1 MREKSTSEL
10 TGQLK
15 LVGCSLGN
23 CVHVAGVANFLRLA
37 ESNGFTTILLGAA
50 VPPQILTERLAE
62 IQPAAAC
69 VSYRLTPEN
78 CRQVLNKLKEALAT
92 INFHGKLLFGGTAAT
107 VAVAEELGMFDYCF
121 IGGENM
127 DRITAVFEWLRGK
140 PLLVEGDLVAQER
153 PPIQEAIDNLPI
165 INRQGL
171 RMPLLRH
178 HFGLPSMEETVEGV
192 RQISEARVLDVISI
206 GSDQNA
212 QEYFFRP
219 EELDSELD
227 GAGGAPI
234 RSEKDLLDLHHSRQ
248 YGNRPYLRIYSGTQ
262 DLKKW
267 AELSVRTI
275 DNAWGTIP
283 LSWYSELDGRSKRPL
298 AEAIRENMSAIRWY
312 AQIGK
317 PVEINE
323 PHQWSLRDAP
333 DTVAVAMAYISAYA
347 AKKLGVKQYFAQYMF
362 NNPSF
367 TSSLHDLAKI
377 AAKSVLVESL
387 EDEEF
392 RTYRQVRA
400 GLAHFAVDIDVA
412 KGQLGMATSVMMN
425 FNPHILHVVSFTEA
439 DHAARADEV
448 IESAKIAGGVIRN
461 ISAGVPNP
469 FADPRIKEDAERL
482 FAETQVLLGAVKLL
496 GESIDSSDPL
506 ADPGVL
512 ARAISGGIFDAP
524 HLRGQPCVPGTVR
537 TLPVNGGCVAV
548 DENGEEL
555 NEWQRLREP
564 AERLKLDYSRIL
576 RLEPEIEMP
585 DL

>member
-1 MREKSTSEL
+1 MVEEPNTEVSTRP
-10 TGQLK
+10 K

-50 VPPQILTERLAE
+50 IPPEIIAERLEE
-62 IQPAAAC
+62 IGPEAAC
-69 VSYRLTPEN
+69 ISYRLTPEN
-78 CRQVLNKLKEALAT
+78 CREVLKKLKAALEG
-92 INFHGKLLFGGTAAT
+92 IDFRGKLLFGGTAAT
-107 VAVAEELGMFDYCF
+107 VAIAEEMGIFDFHF
-121 IGGENM
+121 IGGESM
-127 DRITAVFEWLRGK
+127 DRISAVFEWLRGK
-140 PLLVEGDLVAQER
+140 SLPVEDDLVFKGR
-153 PPIQEAIDNLPI
+153 SPIQEAVDNLPV

-171 RMPLLRH
+171 WMPLLRH

-192 RQISEARVLDVISI
+192 REISEARVLDVISI

-212 QEYFFRP
+212 QEYLFRP
-219 EELDSELD
+219 EESDPALD

-234 RSEKDLLDLHHSRQ
+234 RGEKDLIDIDNARQ
-248 YGNRPYLRIYSGTQ
+248 CGNRPYLRIYSGTQ
-262 DLKKW
+262 DLQKW
-267 AELSVRTI
+267 AELSIRTI

-298 AEAIRENMSAIRWY
+298 ASSVKENMSVIKWY
-312 AQIGK
+312 AEIGK

-333 DTVAVAMAYISAYA
+333 DTVAVAMAYISAYVA
-347 AKKLGVKQYFAQYMF
+347 RKLGVRQYFAQYMF

-387 EDEEF
+387 ADESF
-392 RTYRQVRA
+392 HTYRQVRA
-400 GLAHFAVDIDVA
+400 GLAHFSVDIDVA
-412 KGQLGMATSVMMN
+412 KGQLGMSTAVMMA

-439 DHAARADEV
+439 DHAARPEDV
-448 IESAKIAGGVIRN
+448 VESTKIVGGVIRN
-461 ISAGVPNP
+461 MSAGVPNP
-469 FADPRIKEDAERL
+469 FADPRIKEEAERL
-482 FAETQVLLGAVKLL
+482 FSETQVLLGAVKML
-496 GESIDSSDPL
+496 GESMGSSDPL
-506 ADPGVL
+506 ADPEVL

-548 DENGEEL
+548 DENGNEL
-555 NEWQRLREP
+555 NEWERLREP